1 LGEDPIGFDS
11 GDFNW
16 YRYTLNNPIYFR
28 DPQGHFAWI
37 PAAIIIY
44 FGAQGAITIWD
55 WLKDAKHKIDNPVP
69 LSDPNYNKRICDVA
83 DGAREVGKELTHD
96 AISAG
101 IPFSKPV
108 KEAGSLIYDMAQ

>member
-1 LGEDPIGFDS
+1 MSCRCHL
-11 GDFNW
+11 
-16 YRYTLNNPIYFR
+16 T
-28 DPQGHFAWI
+28 
-37 PAAIIIY
+37 
-44 FGAQGAITIWD
+44 
-55 WLKDAKHKIDNPVP
+55 P
-69 LSDPNYNKRICDVA
+69 LPT